1 MAFVKGQ
8 SGNPGGRPKA
18 VMPDGR
24 TLSEAAR
31 EHSPQALEVLVKAL
45 KDPVACFAAAKELLD
60 RGFGRAPQSV
70 ELTGADGDD
79 IRVQHFS
86 AGKLS
91 ESTLR
96 EIAALDATDPS

>member
-31 EHSPQALEVLVKAL
+31 EHSPEALRVLVEAL
-45 KDPVACFAAAKELLD
+45 GNPDTALAAAKEILD
-60 RGFGRAPQSV
+60 RGFGRPAQAV
-70 ELTGADGDD
+70 EITGEDGGP
-79 IRVQHFS
+79 VQVTRIELV
-86 AGKLS
+86 AQP
-91 ESTLR
+91 
-96 EIAALDATDPS
+96 LDLAS

>member
-31 EHSPQALEVLVKAL
+31 EHSPEALRVLVEAL
-45 KDPVACFAAAKELLD
+45 RDPNTALAAAKEILD
-60 RGFGRAPQSV
+60 RGFGRPAQAV
-70 ELTGADGDD
+70 EITGEDGGP
-79 IRVQHFS
+79 VQVTRIELV
-86 AGKLS
+86 AQP
-91 ESTLR
+91 
-96 EIAALDATDPS
+96 LDND